1 MCLSDV
7 ANSNC
12 VSLKIIPQTIIPQ
25 TPLLFPC
32 YCEIFL
38 LLILVQSQRHR
49 DLSSDHSETKSP
61 CLIYGY
67 QHLVSL
73 FLCLQVICTQ
83 PEDYNNREVL
93 CNTTGEGPL
102 LRNPGNHD
110 PNRVRRLPTTV
121 DVETV
126 INLPEYETD
135 SMDRFANRSFRN
147 AVEGTHVHMALIP
160 ILLL

>member
-1 MCLSDV
+1 MGTSI
-7 ANSNC
+7 S
-12 VSLKIIPQTIIPQ
+12 
-25 TPLLFPC
+25 FP
-32 YCEIFL
+32 YF
-38 LLILVQSQRHR
+38 
-49 DLSSDHSETKSP
+49 
-61 CLIYGY
+61 
-67 QHLVSL
+67 
-73 FLCLQVICTQ
+73 CLQVICTQ

-110 PNRVRRLPTTV
+110 PNRVRRLPTTA
-121 DVETV
+121 DVESV

>member
-1 MCLSDV
+1 M
-7 ANSNC
+7 
-12 VSLKIIPQTIIPQ
+12 SLKIIPQKIIPQ
-25 TPLLFPC
+25 TPLLFPY
-32 YCEIFL
+32 YCEICL
-38 LLILVQSQRHR
+38 LLILVH
-49 DLSSDHSETKSP
+49 LSSDLSETDSP

-67 QHLVSL
+67 QHFVSL

-83 PEDYNNREVL
+83 LEDYNNREVL

-110 PNRVRRLPTTV
+110 PNRVRRLPTTA
-121 DVETV
+121 DVESV
-126 INLPEYETD
+126 INLSEYETD